1 VVRLV
6 LDLETTSTADLRK
19 TGAHAYAEHPD
30 TRITVLCYAID
41 DGPVQTLTDF
51 RYQRGLDWRFNVA
64 VNSGAI
70 VVAHNYL
77 FEFALYHAKL
87 VPLGWPPIPLSQW
100 SCTMARCLVAGY
112 PASLELAGRAI
123 GLTIQKDPTA
133 RDLMLRFARPR
144 SLNPVTWWHETDP
157 VRFQALCDYCVRD
170 VATERELDTR
180 VPELS
185 PRERQVFEL
194 DHQINQRGLGIDQ
207 QLVLLLGGLVYEA
220 TIHLTAEIVRLTNG
234 QVQSLNQVALLRA
247 WLASR
252 GVDTPDLRRE
262 TVRTLLAD
270 QSLTGPPRTALQAR
284 MDASRSSTAKLAA
297 IAAARSRDGRV
308 RGTFQ
313 YYGASRTGRWAGRRL
328 QPQNLFRGSIKDVGA
343 ALRVIRAGASA
354 PDLDMLFEDS
364 AIGVVASCLR
374 STILAPFGFKL
385 VVADLAQIEA
395 RVLAWLAGQMDAL
408 AVFRARQDI
417 YTATANAIGS
427 TNRQLGKVLV
437 LACGFGMGHVRFQ
450 QTALTYGVVL
460 DEWEA
465 LSAVTAWRSLN
476 SHIVTFWWDSHRA
489 LLRVM
494 RAGPGAAEKLG
505 FVTFIRGN
513 RVLLIRLPSGRHLV
527 YRHPKI
533 EQNEQGFDEFTYL
546 GSLGGNWVR
555 LRAWPGKLAENITQ
569 AVARDV
575 MVEAMLVLAR
585 GKVPLIATIHDELI
599 AEVSV
604 DQADDTLD
612 GMLLVMRQT
621 PGWAKGLPVDAAGF
635 IVQRYQ
641 KG

>member
-1 VVRLV
+1 MVRLV

-41 DGPVQTLTDF
+41 DRPVCTWTKFYTCPPDF
-51 RYQRGLDWRFNVA
+51 KAALMH
-64 VNSGAI
+64 GAI
-70 VVAHNYL
+70 VIAHNYF

-157 VRFQALCDYCVRD
+157 VRFQALCDYCARD
-170 VATERELDTR
+170 VLTERELDTR

-194 DHQINQRGLGIDQ
+194 DHVINQRGLGIDQ
-207 QLVLLLGGLVYEA
+207 QLVLLLGGLVEEA

-252 GVDTPDLRRE
+252 GVDTPDLRRN

-343 ALRVIRAGASA
+343 ALRLIRLGASTA
-354 PDLDMLFEDS
+354 DLDLLFEDS

-374 STILAPFGFKL
+374 STILAPFGYKL
-385 VVADLAQIEA
+385 VVVDLAQIEA
-395 RVLAWLAGQMDAL
+395 RVLAWLAGQIDAL
-408 AVFRARQDI
+408 AVFHSGQDI
-417 YTATANAIGS
+417 YTATAHAIGS

-450 QTALTYGVVL
+450 ETALSYNVVL

-465 LSAVTAWRSLN
+465 LSAVAAWRQLN
-476 SHIVTFWWDSHRA
+476 HHIVTYWWSCHRA

-513 RVLLIRLPSGRHLV
+513 RMLLIRLPSGRHLV
-527 YRHPKI
+527 YRHPRI
-533 EQNEQGFDEFTYL
+533 EQNGGGFDEFTYL

-555 LRAWPGKLAENITQ
+555 LRAWPGKIVENITQ

-575 MVEAMLVLAR
+575 LVEAMLVLAR
-585 GKVPLIATIHDELI
+585 SNVPLIATIHDELI
-599 AEVSV
+599 AETPT
-604 DQADDTLD
+604 DGAETTLAF
-612 GMLLVMRQT
+612 MLRLMRKT
-621 PGWAKGLPVDAAGF
+621 PGWATGLPVDAAGF